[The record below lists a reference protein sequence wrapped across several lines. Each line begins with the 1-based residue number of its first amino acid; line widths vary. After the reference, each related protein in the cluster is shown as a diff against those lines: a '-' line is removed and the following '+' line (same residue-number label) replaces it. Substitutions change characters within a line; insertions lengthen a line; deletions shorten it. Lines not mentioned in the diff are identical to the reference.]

1 MAVGVAPAG
10 DTAAA
15 AVAGTVEDVPSSL
28 RMILNLKMTGWDRL
42 KAAHCLMCC
51 C

>member
-1 MAVGVAPAG
+1 V
-10 DTAAA
+10 DTAAAAAAAAVA
-15 AVAGTVEDVPSSL
+15 AVAGTVEEVPSSL